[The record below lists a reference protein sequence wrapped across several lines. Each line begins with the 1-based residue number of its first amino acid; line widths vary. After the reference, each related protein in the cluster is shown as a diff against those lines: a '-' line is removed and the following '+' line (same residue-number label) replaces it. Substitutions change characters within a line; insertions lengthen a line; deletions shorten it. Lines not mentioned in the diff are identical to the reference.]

1 MALSLVVV
9 ISFVLALQAQE
20 QHWNM
25 HKRKSFNDRA
35 LLCVND
41 YTSIQN
47 IVNRFVERSVAPA
60 VSLCSDNIEA
70 IIKP

>member
-1 MALSLVVV
+1 
-9 ISFVLALQAQE
+9 
-20 QHWNM
+20 
-25 HKRKSFNDRA
+25 